1 MDTVTGFKRDDTKT
15 RQKTAVTLAVLI
27 ILNLL
32 VYFSVNTL
40 ITEELLYEHMTKQ
53 LDHDMAIEQIKK
65 TQRTGF
71 ILLKYI
77 LQGLWIMLKLAGIT
91 LIIML
96 GLFAYNI
103 KATFSEVFE
112 VILLPGFIFLIP
124 DVLKIVW
131 FSLVQTN
138 YQMSD
143 LNSFPRFN
151 LSELLIALDFTIN
164 EDFPALLK
172 RLLKPITVINLLF
185 CWSVA
190 GRLAE
195 IKTDNKR
202 VFRATFLS
210 FFTVLT
216 VFNLV
221 LHVIITSFAP

>member
-1 MDTVTGFKRDDTKT
+1 VTDFKLDDIKT

-32 VYFSVNTL
+32 VYFLVNTL
-40 ITEELLYEHMTKQ
+40 ITEEVLYEHLTKQ

-71 ILLKYI
+71 ILLKY
-77 LQGLWIMLKLAGIT
+77 LLHGLWILLKLAGIT

-103 KATFSEVFE
+103 KATFSEVFQI
-112 VILLPGFIFLIP
+112 ILLPGFIFLIP

-131 FSLVQTN
+131 FSLAQTN

-151 LSELLIALDFTIN
+151 LSELLIALDFIKN
-164 EDFPALLK
+164 EDFPGLLK
-172 RLLKPITVINLLF
+172 QLLKPITAINLLF
-185 CWSVA
+185 CWTVA
-190 GRLAE
+190 GRLTE
-195 IKTDNKR
+195 IKPDDKR
-202 VFRATFLS
+202 VFRAAFVS
-210 FFTVLT
+210 YFTVLT

-221 LHVIITSFAP
+221 LHGIVTSFAP